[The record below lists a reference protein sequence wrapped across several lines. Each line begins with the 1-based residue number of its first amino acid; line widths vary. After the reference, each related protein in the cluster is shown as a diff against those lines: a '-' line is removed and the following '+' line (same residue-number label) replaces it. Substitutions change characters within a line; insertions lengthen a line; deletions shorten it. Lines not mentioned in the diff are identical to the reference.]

1 MKFIWVSHCRGFMNC
16 YLLSFWCFIVLFNH
30 DYHNFC
36 LFLTGYAWWQILYP
50 MVALPEV
57 DYFISQYVKDSIGG
71 GGGEE
76 EEEEVVVVVVF
87 NIWHPG

>member
-1 MKFIWVSHCRGFMNC
+1 
-16 YLLSFWCFIVLFNH
+16 
-30 DYHNFC
+30 
-36 LFLTGYAWWQILYP
+36 

-87 NIWHPG
+87 NI